1 MPGVRYGPD
10 IADDAAFIMN
20 NLVQIRDMRKKGQ
33 KISKA
38 DALRETKMLK
48 LAKDIFGVNQKDID
62 KGRFGDLGSLAQYSV
77 AGRNPKGKP
86 YSRAKMAK
94 SWRTGKVMK
103 RKLRDEYVIRG
114 EGPKGRQLGPDTS
127 DPFGGA
133 TYLGR
138 TKTKRFDA
146 LAAKSYRRARK
157 NGVQVGK
164 AKVRTSDAAGI
175 DSLNIART
183 GKFLPGIDGPRGSAR
198 TGSTIRPPKAK
209 SAARASQ
216 RTRESSIKG
225 AGKGA
230 GNTSSTGPSKPK
242 TPSKPVRAKKK

>member
-33 KISKA
+33 KIGKA
-38 DALRETKMLK
+38 DSIREAKMLK
-48 LAKDIFGVNQKDID
+48 LADDIFGVKQKDID
-62 KGRFGDLGSLAQYSV
+62 KGRFGELGALAQYSV

-86 YSRAKMAK
+86 YSRAKAAK
-94 SWRTGKVMK
+94 NWRTGKVMK

-114 EGPKGRQLGPDTS
+114 EGPKGRQLGPDTP
-127 DPFGGA
+127 DAFGGA

-146 LAAKSYRRARK
+146 LSAKAYRRARK
-157 NGVQVGK
+157 NGVQVGR

-183 GKFLPGIDGPRGSAR
+183 GPYLPGIDGPRGSAR
-198 TGSTIRPPKAK
+198 TGSTIRPPKSK
-209 SAARASQ
+209 SAAKAGQRA
-216 RTRESSIKG
+216 RAKNVKG

>member
-62 KGRFGDLGSLAQYSV
+62 KGRFGDLGALAQYSV
-77 AGRNPKGKP
+77 AGRNPRGKP
-86 YSRAKMAK
+86 YNRSKMAK

-103 RKLRDEYVIRG
+103 RKLRDEYIIRG
-114 EGPKGRQLGPDTS
+114 EGPKGRQTADSTPG

-138 TKTKRFDA
+138 TKTKKFDA

-183 GKFLPGIDGPRGSAR
+183 GKYLPGLSGGQRDGR
-198 TGSTIRPPKAK
+198 TIRPPKAK

-216 RTRESSIKG
+216 RTRKNTIKG

-230 GNTSSTGPSKPK
+230 GKTSSTGPSKPK
-242 TPSKPVRAKKK
+242 TPSKPVRPKKK